1 MPAGC
6 LSTRDG
12 FVVAKPAHQNN
23 LRPSRHPL
31 TRPMVDIDLIVHE
44 LQRHGHTV
52 EDVHSVSHDAGDY
65 EMIIDG
71 VEVNIEGAR
80 RVLEADQADQ
90 AKRRQPTA

>member
-1 MPAGC
+1 
-6 LSTRDG
+6 
-12 FVVAKPAHQNN
+12 
-23 LRPSRHPL
+23 
-31 TRPMVDIDLIVHE
+31 MVDIDLIVHE

-80 RVLEADQADQ
+80 SVLESDQ
-90 AKRRQPTA
+90 AKRRHAKA